1 MGYLTTSQMVSDL
14 QRRIPIGLSSTTCI
28 DRLNEAYRW
37 VCQRGPMIWL
47 LKETTVTATVLVTL
61 PASPPEIY
69 FTLPTDLDTGRPA
82 YLSTA
87 SPSVEIP
94 YKPYDQGVRNQV
106 FTTVVPGMYSVWSI
120 VGTKGILFP
129 VDAYSSG
136 TAVLPIVYHTKP
148 GAALTTG
155 SSTFPSPDAFDTTL
169 VELAESEIR
178 RIYSM
183 AGWDIVQ
190 KRAQESAQLLA
201 VAYHS
206 TKATMAGLADQ
217 QATTQESQLAK
228 AQ

>member
-37 VCQRGPMIWL
+37 VCQRGHMIWL

-155 SSTFPSPDAFDTTL
+155 GGTGTL
-169 VELAESEIR
+169 VSLSTGETAAGAALTSAAAAFTAAIAALATITT
-178 RIYSM
+178 
-183 AGWDIVQ
+183 AC
-190 KRAQESAQLLA
+190 A
-201 VAYHS
+201 
-206 TKATMAGLADQ
+206 TKATVAA
-217 QATTQESQLAK
+217 
-228 AQ
+228 